1 MILRSRDARTQGVGM
16 EVWEQG
22 SPLPVF
28 LGDESQHS
36 LRYKFRIRESHFTSV
51 IIFTCQMGPVSVWG
65 YGWPAIHS
73 WWEFEEHCVCE
84 CVSVSLWVRS
94 SASKGVDSPE
104 STGGRNPYG
113 TIRKRERLTQKFILS
128 IINCLLSWT
137 CCLQFL
143 FLVLSSIKLHLFTIG
158 DQNVLCL
165 GLYTLLNNEE
175 SCYVLNWNYLWT

>member
-65 YGWPAIHS
+65 YGWPAIPLLVGIWRTLCVWVCFCLS
-73 WWEFEEHCVCE
+73 VGKEF
-84 CVSVSLWVRS
+84 S
-94 SASKGVDSPE
+94 
-104 STGGRNPYG
+104 
-113 TIRKRERLTQKFILS
+113 
-128 IINCLLSWT
+128 
-137 CCLQFL
+137 
-143 FLVLSSIKLHLFTIG
+143 
-158 DQNVLCL
+158 
-165 GLYTLLNNEE
+165 
-175 SCYVLNWNYLWT
+175 